1 MSRPGATAAIAIQP
15 GRDAAA
21 RWRRWLSDEKARLK
35 CEYSQHQLPRKFL
48 AAHTAVVDQALRG
61 LWRELGLPADWALV
75 AVGGYGRGTLFPHS
89 DVDVLVLVPDGTNAQ
104 PVEAFIGL
112 LWDCGIEPGHSV
124 RTGAQCVEEAERDVT
139 VLTSLTETRLIC
151 GDAALFAAMHTAVL
165 KVVHPREFFNAK
177 LDEQRARHTRALDA
191 AFRLEPNIKEN
202 PGGMRDLQTIH
213 WVADA
218 AGMYAGKGSGWKAM
232 AAEGL
237 ITEGEALRIA
247 KDERVLQ
254 DLRIRLH
261 FLAGRREDRLVF
273 DHQAR
278 LAAEMGI
285 ESTPA
290 KRASELLMQRYYRA
304 AKSIYR
310 LNTILLQNIWAR
322 IGPPRDM
329 KVVPIDETFARRG
342 ATLEILRE
350 DAFVTDPSNI
360 LRAMH
365 LLQKL
370 DDLEGPSADALRAL
384 WRALPLIDAAFR
396 ANPVNRELFMAI
408 LREPKRVTFMLRK
421 MNHYGILARYLPAFG
436 RIVGQMQHDLFHVY
450 TVDEHILMVVR
461 NLRRFIVP
469 RFLHEYPFC
478 TELMRD
484 FERKEVLILA
494 ALFHD
499 IAKGRGGDHSEL
511 GASDARRFCRAHGL
525 APGDTDLV
533 VWLVEQHLTL
543 SQTAQKQDLSD
554 PDVIANFA
562 LRVGN
567 ERRLTALY
575 LLTVADIRGT
585 SPHVWN
591 AWKGKLLEDL
601 FKLTRKL
608 LSGERA
614 PIETWIEGKKS
625 EALRIFAQYVTAPGR
640 ESALWAELHPAYF
653 QRFESSEI
661 AWHARALWSRPSPE
675 APIVKARLSPIGEGL
690 QVMVYTRDQAGVFA
704 RICTYFERMHFDIAA
719 AKIYTT
725 VHGYALDTFQVLPRS
740 RIPSLSGNS
749 DDLGGHYRD
758 VIARIEDELAQQLK
772 DAKPLPAAASGR
784 LSRQVKHFPIEPVV
798 NITPEKRAGRYAVQ
812 VIAADR
818 PGLLSMVARHFL
830 AHELSLHDA
839 RITTLGNRAEDVF
852 VVEGEALARADGAR
866 EFKEGLLKVLRT

>member
-1 MSRPGATAAIAIQP
+1 MARPGAAVATTTPRDDPASGWRKWLADQRAELRAAYLERP
-15 GRDAAA
+15 EPRLLL
-21 RWRRWLSDEKARLK
+21 RRHA
-35 CEYSQHQLPRKFL
+35 
-48 AAHTAVVDQALRG
+48 AVVDTALIG
-61 LWRELGLPADWALV
+61 LWQSCALPADWALV
-75 AVGGYGRGTLFPHS
+75 AVGGYGRATLFPHS
-89 DVDVLVLVPDGTNAQ
+89 DVDVLVLVPEGA
-104 PVEAFIGL
+104 EAKLAEPFIGM

-124 RTGAQCVEEAERDVT
+124 RTPSECVEEAERDVT
-139 VLTSLTETRLIC
+139 VLTSLLETRLIT
-151 GDAALFAAMHTAVL
+151 GNRALFADMAKATRKIV
-165 KVVHPREFFNAK
+165 KPRDFFNAK
-177 LDEQRARHTRALDA
+177 LDEQRSRHTRALDA

-202 PGGMRDLQTIH
+202 PGGLRDLQTIH

-218 AGMYAGKGSGWKAM
+218 AGMFDDSGTGWQGM
-232 AAEGL
+232 AREGL
-237 ITEGEALRIA
+237 ITRGEALRIA

-273 DHQAR
+273 DHQNR

-285 ESTPA
+285 HATAS
-290 KRASELLMQRYYRA
+290 KRPSELLMQRYYRA

-329 KVVPIDETFARRG
+329 KVVPIDDTFARRG
-342 ATLEILRE
+342 ATLEILKD
-350 DAFVTDPSNI
+350 DAFIRDPSNI

-365 LLQKL
+365 HLQKL
-370 DDLEGPSADALRAL
+370 GDLEGPSADALRAL
-384 WRALPLIDAAFR
+384 WRALPLIDAKFR
-396 ANPVNRELFMAI
+396 ANPVNRALFMDI
-408 LREPKRVTFMLRK
+408 LREPKRVTFVLRK

-461 NLRRFIVP
+461 NLRRFIVE
-469 RFLHEYPFC
+469 RFAHEYPFC
-478 TELMRD
+478 SELMRD

-511 GASDARRFCRAHGL
+511 GAGDARRFCRAHGL

-533 VWLVEQHLTL
+533 VWLVEQHLTM

-554 PDVIANFA
+554 PEVIANFA
-562 LRVGN
+562 LKVGN
-567 ERRLTALY
+567 ERCLTALY

-614 PIETWIEGKKS
+614 PIEAWIEGKKA
-625 EALRIFAQYVTAPGR
+625 EALRIFAQYVTGEGR
-640 ESALWAELHPAYF
+640 HEGFWAQLHPAYF
-653 QRFESSEI
+653 QRFEASEI
-661 AWHARALWSRPSPE
+661 AWHTRALWSRPSPE
-675 APIVKARLSPIGEGL
+675 NPVVKARLSPIGEGL
-690 QVMVYTRDQAGVFA
+690 QVMVYTPDQPGVFA
-704 RICTYFERMHFDIAA
+704 RICTYFERMHLDIAA

-725 VHGYALDTFQVLPRS
+725 QHGYALDSFQVLPRA
-740 RIPSLSGNS
+740 RTASG
-749 DDLGGHYRD
+749 DLGGHYRD
-758 VIARIEDELAQQLK
+758 VIARIEEELARQLK
-772 DAKPLPAAASGR
+772 DAKPLPAPASGR
-784 LSRQVKHFPIEPVV
+784 VSRQVKHFPIEPAV
-798 NITPEKRAGRYAVQ
+798 NITPERRAGHFAVQ

-818 PGLLSMVARHFL
+818 PGLLTTVARHFL
-830 AHELSLHDA
+830 AHGLSLHDA

-852 VVEGEALARADGAR
+852 VVEGETLARAEGAR
-866 EFKEGLLKVLRT
+866 EFKDGLLQVLKT